1 MNRDFIAPQLMSATV
16 CRAYATAAGIAA
28 RTERNNRRRDILYSI
43 TRAWESL
50 AKQTQ
55 DLEELN
61 LQEGAERG
69 RRSEG

>member
-1 MNRDFIAPQLMSATV
+1 MSRDFIAPQLISATE

-28 RTERNNRRRDILYSI
+28 RMERNNRRRDILYNI

-55 DLEELN
+55 DFEELN
-61 LQEGAERG
+61 LQEGAESG
-69 RRSEG
+69 RRSDG